1 MLNGRTFTGRDDSTA
16 PKVAILNQT
25 AARSLFGG
33 ANPVSKRLV
42 VPANKGRAV
51 YEIVGVVNDDR
62 HRGLRAQPGSFVY
75 FPIPQTIEPIYGLT
89 LAVRTSGGDPL
100 SLAGAVRREVQ
111 SVRST
116 LLITNISTMEQQIA
130 RNLIRERLVSSLS
143 VAFGLLA
150 LALTCIGLYGIL
162 AYSVARR
169 TNEIGIRL
177 ALGATRADT
186 VRMVLSEAL
195 VLAAAG
201 VVIGTPFV
209 WLLGRASQTLLY
221 GVSAFD
227 PLAVSAS
234 VAGLVAFALAAGW
247 IPARR
252 ASRLEPLAALRVD

>member
-1 MLNGRTFTGRDDSTA
+1 VEVAGNFPNECRYVLEMLG
-16 PKVAILNQT
+16 Q
-25 AARSLFGG
+25 
-33 ANPVSKRLV
+33 
-42 VPANKGRAV
+42 V
-51 YEIVGVVNDDR
+51 YGHD
-62 HRGLRAQPGSFVY
+62 A
-75 FPIPQTIEPIYGLT
+75 
-89 LAVRTSGGDPL
+89 
-100 SLAGAVRREVQ
+100 
-111 SVRST
+111 
-116 LLITNISTMEQQIA
+116 
-130 RNLIRERLVSSLS
+130 IRERLVSSLS

-201 VVIGTPFV
+201 VIIGTPFV
-209 WLLGRASQTLLY
+209 WLPGRASKTLLY
-221 GVSAFD
+221 GLSAFD
-227 PLAVSAS
+227 PLAVSISA
-234 VAGLVAFALAAGW
+234 AGLLAFAFAAGW